1 MACARSGGGVA
12 KPDRHRAISALAHTQ
27 GDILMPI
34 AARLSGVLLALL
46 VGAGGLAAQKFPSL
60 E

>member
-1 MACARSGGGVA
+1 
-12 KPDRHRAISALAHTQ
+12 
-27 GDILMPI
+27 MPI